1 MLKAKQQFQPVA
13 ALNQKLKGRDIFES
27 NATFTPSPPSNGLV
41 VFANGG
47 GGGNSAPKAPQ
58 QDLRDPDELVMRAHW
73 QRTSVNDFC
82 LEPACRRPLGVV
94 NGCVNC
100 EFSSPWGDPKWS

>member
-13 ALNQKLKGRDIFES
+13 ALNQKLKGLDIFES
-27 NATFTPSPPSNGLV
+27 NASLIPSPPSNGRAV
-41 VFANGG
+41 SGNSGG
-47 GGGNSAPKAPQ
+47 GSAPKPPQ
-58 QDLRDPDELVMRAHW
+58 QDLRDPDELVTRAHW
-73 QRTSVNDFC
+73 QRTSANDFC

-100 EFSSPWGDPKWS
+100 EFSRPWAG